1 MWTLLDSLLGRAS
14 GQAANPAG
22 SQTAVRLT
30 LYYSPYDRG
39 TRYLLEQWS
48 ALSSAQHARSSAPR
62 LTLETVDCAAEPTDG
77 PHHAV
82 TSLPA
87 AVLVVANAAPRA
99 IWEGDDLDLTAVFD
113 AVREVLADD

>member
-1 MWTLLDSLLGRAS
+1 MWNLLDSLLGRAS

-22 SQTAVRLT
+22 SRTAVRLT

-48 ALSSAQHARSSAPR
+48 ALSAQQPPSSAPR
-62 LTLETVDCAAEPTDG
+62 LTLETVDCAAEPADG